1 MPKLVAQPIRARI
14 RQEVT
19 DRILDG
25 RLPPLSPVRHAEV
38 AEELGV
44 SVTPLREALIELA
57 REGLL
62 EARPNRGFVVA
73 PFGERELRD
82 LYETIGMLETAA
94 LRGHLPEPSRYDRL
108 EALNRDLGE
117 AGGDPW
123 RAVKLDIEWHRELLA
138 DDPNEIRR
146 EVLDGLK
153 LRAVRYAYAYLREV
167 GRIPRSVEQHG
178 TILERL
184 RAGDVAAAVRELE
197 DNWRPRRML
206 EWLED
211 YEKRT
216 SGAAPLEQPTRSRLV
231 SRPPP
236 RA

>member
-1 MPKLVAQPIRARI
+1 MPKLVERTMRARI
-14 RQEVT
+14 RKEVT
-19 DRILDG
+19 DWILDG

-44 SVTPLREALIELA
+44 SVTPLREALIELV

-73 PFGERELRD
+73 PFGERELRH
-82 LYETIGMLETAA
+82 LYELIGMLEAA
-94 LRGHLPEPSRYDRL
+94 AVRDHPPEPSRYPTL
-108 EALNRDLGE
+108 EALNRELGK

-123 RAVKLDIEWHRELLA
+123 RAVNLDVEWHRELLA

-167 GRIPRSVEQHG
+167 ERIPRSVEQHR

-184 RAGDVAAAVRELE
+184 RGGDVEGGIQELE

-206 EWLED
+206 EWLEA

-216 SGAAPLEQPTRSRLV
+216 AAEAPVE
-231 SRPPP
+231 
-236 RA
+236 